1 MSLVAAYFCHI
12 SLVLS
17 HVVEL
22 FSSVM
27 NWHREQVLHRQVSS
41 NVILFMNLV
50 YLFCIQFVSWFKET
64 NWSPAGLCTPDLLE
78 KKVTAVVHA
87 VPFLLGSVPCL
98 GSAEGKVDWG
108 FIFRYSEV
116 LHLSWGWSHENS

>member
-41 NVILFMNLV
+41 NVILFLNLV

-78 KKVTAVVHA
+78 KKGYSCSSCRSIS
-87 VPFLLGSVPCL
+87 PGFSSMPWQCRGQSRLG
-98 GSAEGKVDWG
+98 
-108 FIFRYSEV
+108 FYF
-116 LHLSWGWSHENS
+116 